1 MKPLYHA
8 NVSVKKYG
16 GTVEDY
22 MPIHDFFDSSKA
34 CLPDVRHR
42 CLLHSSFGIFLVE
55 RVFGTYITNSDQK
68 RIPVRDIAEDHVI
81 QDMGYI
87 PTVEKWLK
95 NMPIEDWMFGLEKV
109 KTKKV
114 KHISFVD

>member
-42 CLLHSSFGIFLVE
+42 SLLHSSFGIFLIE
-55 RVFGTYITNSDQK
+55 RVFGSYITNSDGK